1 MKTNATKESNSP
13 ILIPSDSYLEGYL
26 KSLKSIRIE
35 CNFNGTILTKK
46 KVIIDKSSYVIGDII
61 CEDLVLSGRIKGN
74 VFCTGRVEMNK
85 ESVIEGKVYT
95 STFTNMSET
104 DSDFVIQIP
113 KKSVLMKIRDYLND
127 VNTELGLSKDE
138 ILTTIRESF
147 YTNVFARRTNPDDL
161 IKYEFTEQLKVLK
174 RKIDPPQKDDQKG
187 QLRIPLQIHD
197 LKPERHF
204 QPYCFLFD
212 LKGG

>member
-1 MKTNATKESNSP
+1 MKTNPSRESNSP

-35 CNFNGTILTKK
+35 CNFNGTILTKQ
-46 KVIIDKSSYVIGDII
+46 KVIIYKTSYVTGDII
-61 CEDLVLSGRIKGN
+61 CEDLILSGRIKGN

-85 ESVIEGKVYT
+85 ESIIEGKVYT

-113 KKSVLMKIRDYLND
+113 KKSVLMKIRVFLND

-138 ILTTIRESF
+138 LLTTIRESF
-147 YTNVFARRTNPDDL
+147 YTNVFARRTNPDEL

-174 RKIDPPQKDDQKG
+174 RKISPPKVEDTKE
-187 QLRIPLQIHD
+187 LP
-197 LKPERHF
+197 KN
-204 QPYCFLFD
+204 YSSNN
-212 LKGG
+212 

>member
-1 MKTNATKESNSP
+1 MKTNPSRESNSP

-35 CNFNGTILTKK
+35 CNFNGTILTKQ
-46 KVIIDKSSYVIGDII
+46 KVIIDKTSYVTGDII
-61 CEDLVLSGRIKGN
+61 CEDLILSGRIKGN

-85 ESVIEGKVYT
+85 ESIIEGKVYT

-113 KKSVLMKIRDYLND
+113 KKSVLMKIREFLND

-138 ILTTIRESF
+138 LLTTIRESF
-147 YTNVFARRTNPDDL
+147 YTNVFARKTNPDEL

-174 RKIDPPQKDDQKG
+174 RKISPPKVEDTKE
-187 QLRIPLQIHD
+187 LP
-197 LKPERHF
+197 KN
-204 QPYCFLFD
+204 YSSNN
-212 LKGG
+212 

>member
-1 MKTNATKESNSP
+1 MKTNPSRESNSP

-35 CNFNGTILTKK
+35 CNFNGTILTKQ
-46 KVIIDKSSYVIGDII
+46 KVIIDKTSYVTGDII
-61 CEDLVLSGRIKGN
+61 CEDLILSGRIKGN

-85 ESVIEGKVYT
+85 ESIIEGKVYT
-95 STFTNMSET
+95 STFSNMSET

-113 KKSVLMKIRDYLND
+113 KKSVLMKIRVFLND

-138 ILTTIRESF
+138 LLTTIRESF
-147 YTNVFARRTNPDDL
+147 YTNVFARRTNPDEL

-174 RKIDPPQKDDQKG
+174 RKISPPKVEDTKE
-187 QLRIPLQIHD
+187 LP
-197 LKPERHF
+197 KN
-204 QPYCFLFD
+204 YSSNN
-212 LKGG
+212 

>member
-1 MKTNATKESNSP
+1 MKTNPSRESNSP

-35 CNFNGTILTKK
+35 CNFNGTILTKQ
-46 KVIIDKSSYVIGDII
+46 KVIIDKTSYVTGDII
-61 CEDLVLSGRIKGN
+61 CEDLILSGRIKGN

-85 ESVIEGKVYT
+85 ESIIEGKVYT

-113 KKSVLMKIRDYLND
+113 KKSLLMKIREFLND

-138 ILTTIRESF
+138 LLTTIRESF
-147 YTNVFARRTNPDDL
+147 YTNVFARRTNPDEL

-174 RKIDPPQKDDQKG
+174 RKISPPKVEDTKE
-187 QLRIPLQIHD
+187 LP
-197 LKPERHF
+197 KN
-204 QPYCFLFD
+204 YSSNN
-212 LKGG
+212 

>member
-1 MKTNATKESNSP
+1 MKTNPSRESNSP
-13 ILIPSDSYLEGYL
+13 ILIPSDSYLEVYL

-35 CNFNGTILTKK
+35 CNFNGTILTKQ
-46 KVIIDKSSYVIGDII
+46 KVIIDKTSYVTGDII
-61 CEDLVLSGRIKGN
+61 CEDLILSGRIKGN

-85 ESVIEGKVYT
+85 ESIIEGKVYT

-113 KKSVLMKIRDYLND
+113 KKSVLMKIRVFLND

-138 ILTTIRESF
+138 LLTTIRESF
-147 YTNVFARRTNPDDL
+147 YTNVFARRTNPDEL

-174 RKIDPPQKDDQKG
+174 RKISPPKVEDTKE
-187 QLRIPLQIHD
+187 LP
-197 LKPERHF
+197 KN
-204 QPYCFLFD
+204 YSSNN
-212 LKGG
+212 